1 MFVVLTGILLTG
13 VQLLTPIFSR
23 LFMDHILSRHNP
35 QWLIP
40 LLAAMA
46 LTLAFQFVV
55 NVIQGIHWL
64 KIEGKL
70 AVEANASFMWHVLR
84 LPVSF
89 FAQRYIGDIA
99 SRQTSNEQIA
109 ATLIGQLAPIFL
121 NLVLLLAY
129 LAIMI
134 QYSPVLAVVGVTTSI
149 LYLVSMRLVSKRR
162 LDLSRVTL
170 RDGGR
175 LMGATM
181 SGFEIIETIK
191 ASGAE
196 GSFFQRWAG
205 YFASYSNA
213 LVQFNQANQFYS
225 LIPPLLQQ
233 GSNIIILVMGVY
245 LILDGSFTIGMLLAF
260 QGFTAS
266 FLSPVQQLVGASQSF
281 IEMRSQMERVED
293 VFNYQ
298 PDVEEEDP
306 SLTLPLERLRGGVE
320 LRGITF
326 GYNKTAPPLIEDF
339 SLTVKPGGSIALV
352 GSSGSGRSTV
362 GKLIAGLYKPWSGQI
377 LFDGIPREQVP
388 RQVLTASIAVVDQD
402 IALFEDTI
410 FNNLTL
416 WDKSIDEAT
425 VIEACKDAQIHEDI
439 MGRPGGYAHVIK
451 EGGKNF
457 SGGQRQ
463 RLEIARALAQRPTI
477 LILDEATSALDTKTE
492 HLIMEAVKAKGISL
506 IIIAHRLSTIR
517 DCDEIIVLDQGQVV
531 ERGTH
536 EELLKLGGK
545 YSALVST

>member
-1 MFVVLTGILLTG
+1 MLTGILLTG

-266 FLSPVQQLVGASQSF
+266 FLSPVQQLVGASQCF

-306 SLTLPLERLRGGVE
+306 SLMLPLERLRGGVE

-339 SLTVKPGGSIALV
+339 SLTVKPRGSIALV

-477 LILDEATSALDTKTE
+477 LILDEAPVPW
-492 HLIMEAVKAKGISL
+492 IP
-506 IIIAHRLSTIR
+506 RRST
-517 DCDEIIVLDQGQVV
+517 
-531 ERGTH
+531 
-536 EELLKLGGK
+536 
-545 YSALVST
+545 

>member
-1 MFVVLTGILLTG
+1 MLTGILLTG

-196 GSFFQRWAG
+196 GSFFQRWAS

-352 GSSGSGRSTV
+352 GSSGSGKSTV

>member
-1 MFVVLTGILLTG
+1 MLTGILLTG

-196 GSFFQRWAG
+196 GSFFQRWTG

>member
-1 MFVVLTGILLTG
+1 MLTGILLTG

-266 FLSPVQQLVGASQSF
+266 FLSPVQQLVGASQCF

-306 SLTLPLERLRGGVE
+306 SLMLPLERLRGGVE

-339 SLTVKPGGSIALV
+339 SLTVKPRGSIALV

>member
-1 MFVVLTGILLTG
+1 
-13 VQLLTPIFSR
+13 
-23 LFMDHILSRHNP
+23 
-35 QWLIP
+35 
-40 LLAAMA
+40 
-46 LTLAFQFVV
+46 
-55 NVIQGIHWL
+55 
-64 KIEGKL
+64 
-70 AVEANASFMWHVLR
+70 
-84 LPVSF
+84 
-89 FAQRYIGDIA
+89 
-99 SRQTSNEQIA
+99 
-109 ATLIGQLAPIFL
+109 
-121 NLVLLLAY
+121 
-129 LAIMI
+129 
-134 QYSPVLAVVGVTTSI
+134 
-149 LYLVSMRLVSKRR
+149 
-162 LDLSRVTL
+162 
-170 RDGGR
+170 
-175 LMGATM
+175 
-181 SGFEIIETIK
+181 
-191 ASGAE
+191 
-196 GSFFQRWAG
+196 
-205 YFASYSNA
+205 
-213 LVQFNQANQFYS
+213 
-225 LIPPLLQQ
+225 
-233 GSNIIILVMGVY
+233 MGVY

-320 LRGITF
+320 LRGNTF

-352 GSSGSGRSTV
+352 GSSGSGKSTV

-463 RLEIARALAQRPTI
+463 RLEIARALAQP
-477 LILDEATSALDTKTE
+477 S
-492 HLIMEAVKAKGISL
+492 
-506 IIIAHRLSTIR
+506 
-517 DCDEIIVLDQGQVV
+517 
-531 ERGTH
+531 
-536 EELLKLGGK
+536 
-545 YSALVST
+545 

>member
-1 MFVVLTGILLTG
+1 MLTGILLTG

-99 SRQTSNEQIA
+99 SRQPSNEQIA

>member
-1 MFVVLTGILLTG
+1 
-13 VQLLTPIFSR
+13 
-23 LFMDHILSRHNP
+23 
-35 QWLIP
+35 
-40 LLAAMA
+40 
-46 LTLAFQFVV
+46 
-55 NVIQGIHWL
+55 
-64 KIEGKL
+64 
-70 AVEANASFMWHVLR
+70 
-84 LPVSF
+84 
-89 FAQRYIGDIA
+89 
-99 SRQTSNEQIA
+99 
-109 ATLIGQLAPIFL
+109 
-121 NLVLLLAY
+121 
-129 LAIMI
+129 
-134 QYSPVLAVVGVTTSI
+134 
-149 LYLVSMRLVSKRR
+149 
-162 LDLSRVTL
+162 
-170 RDGGR
+170 
-175 LMGATM
+175 
-181 SGFEIIETIK
+181 
-191 ASGAE
+191 
-196 GSFFQRWAG
+196 
-205 YFASYSNA
+205 
-213 LVQFNQANQFYS
+213 
-225 LIPPLLQQ
+225 
-233 GSNIIILVMGVY
+233 MGVY

>member
-1 MFVVLTGILLTG
+1 MLTGILLTG

-320 LRGITF
+320 LRGNTF

>member
-1 MFVVLTGILLTG
+1 MLTGILLTG

-266 FLSPVQQLVGASQSF
+266 FLSPVQQLVGASQCF

>member
-1 MFVVLTGILLTG
+1 MLTGILLTG

-352 GSSGSGRSTV
+352 GSSGSGKSTV

>member
-1 MFVVLTGILLTG
+1 MLTGILLTG

-64 KIEGKL
+64 RIEGKL

>member
-1 MFVVLTGILLTG
+1 MLTGILLTG

-225 LIPPLLQQ
+225 LIPHLLQQ

-326 GYNKTAPPLIEDF
+326 GCNKTAPPLIEDF

>member
-1 MFVVLTGILLTG
+1 MLTGILLTG

-326 GYNKTAPPLIEDF
+326 GCNKTAPPLIEDF

>member
-1 MFVVLTGILLTG
+1 MLTGILLTG

-99 SRQTSNEQIA
+99 SRQASNEQIA

-306 SLTLPLERLRGGVE
+306 SLTLPLERLRGGNCGASP
-320 LRGITF
+320 LATTKRHRPSSRISPSRSNQGAASPWW
-326 GYNKTAPPLIEDF
+326 APPEAVGPPLVSSSRGSTSPGRVRSF
-339 SLTVKPGGSIALV
+339 S
-352 GSSGSGRSTV
+352 
-362 GKLIAGLYKPWSGQI
+362 
-377 LFDGIPREQVP
+377 
-388 RQVLTASIAVVDQD
+388 TAS
-402 IALFEDTI
+402 
-410 FNNLTL
+410 
-416 WDKSIDEAT
+416 
-425 VIEACKDAQIHEDI
+425 
-439 MGRPGGYAHVIK
+439 PGSR
-451 EGGKNF
+451 F
-457 SGGQRQ
+457 P
-463 RLEIARALAQRPTI
+463 ARFLPPPSRWW
-477 LILDEATSALDTKTE
+477 
-492 HLIMEAVKAKGISL
+492 
-506 IIIAHRLSTIR
+506 IR
-517 DCDEIIVLDQGQVV
+517 
-531 ERGTH
+531 T
-536 EELLKLGGK
+536 
-545 YSALVST
+545 

>member
-1 MFVVLTGILLTG
+1 MLTGILLTG

-306 SLTLPLERLRGGVE
+306 SLTLPLERLRGGNC
-320 LRGITF
+320 G
-326 GYNKTAPPLIEDF
+326 ASPLA
-339 SLTVKPGGSIALV
+339 TTKRHRP
-352 GSSGSGRSTV
+352 SSRISPSRSNQ
-362 GKLIAGLYKPWSGQI
+362 GQ
-377 LFDGIPREQVP
+377 
-388 RQVLTASIAVVDQD
+388 
-402 IALFEDTI
+402 
-410 FNNLTL
+410 
-416 WDKSIDEAT
+416 
-425 VIEACKDAQIHEDI
+425 H
-439 MGRPGGYAHVIK
+439 RPGG
-451 EGGKNF
+451 
-457 SGGQRQ
+457 
-463 RLEIARALAQRPTI
+463 
-477 LILDEATSALDTKTE
+477 
-492 HLIMEAVKAKGISL
+492 
-506 IIIAHRLSTIR
+506 
-517 DCDEIIVLDQGQVV
+517 
-531 ERGTH
+531 
-536 EELLKLGGK
+536 LLRKR
-545 YSALVST
+545 

>member
-1 MFVVLTGILLTG
+1 
-13 VQLLTPIFSR
+13 
-23 LFMDHILSRHNP
+23 
-35 QWLIP
+35 
-40 LLAAMA
+40 
-46 LTLAFQFVV
+46 
-55 NVIQGIHWL
+55 
-64 KIEGKL
+64 
-70 AVEANASFMWHVLR
+70 
-84 LPVSF
+84 
-89 FAQRYIGDIA
+89 
-99 SRQTSNEQIA
+99 
-109 ATLIGQLAPIFL
+109 
-121 NLVLLLAY
+121 
-129 LAIMI
+129 
-134 QYSPVLAVVGVTTSI
+134 
-149 LYLVSMRLVSKRR
+149 
-162 LDLSRVTL
+162 
-170 RDGGR
+170 
-175 LMGATM
+175 
-181 SGFEIIETIK
+181 
-191 ASGAE
+191 
-196 GSFFQRWAG
+196 
-205 YFASYSNA
+205 
-213 LVQFNQANQFYS
+213 
-225 LIPPLLQQ
+225 
-233 GSNIIILVMGVY
+233 
-245 LILDGSFTIGMLLAF
+245 
-260 QGFTAS
+260 
-266 FLSPVQQLVGASQSF
+266 
-281 IEMRSQMERVED
+281 
-293 VFNYQ
+293 
-298 PDVEEEDP
+298 
-306 SLTLPLERLRGGVE
+306 
-320 LRGITF
+320 
-326 GYNKTAPPLIEDF
+326 
-339 SLTVKPGGSIALV
+339 V
-352 GSSGSGRSTV
+352 GSSGSGKSTV

>member
-1 MFVVLTGILLTG
+1 MLTGILLTG

-320 LRGITF
+320 LRGNTF

-425 VIEACKDAQIHEDI
+425 VIEACKDAQIHDDI

>member
-1 MFVVLTGILLTG
+1 MLTGILLTG

-225 LIPPLLQQ
+225 LIPRLLQQ

-352 GSSGSGRSTV
+352 GSSGSGKSTV